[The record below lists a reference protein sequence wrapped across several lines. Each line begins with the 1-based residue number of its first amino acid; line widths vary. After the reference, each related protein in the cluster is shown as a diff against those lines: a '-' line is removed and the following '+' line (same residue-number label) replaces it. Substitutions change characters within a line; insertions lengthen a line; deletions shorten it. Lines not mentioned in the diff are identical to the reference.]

1 MSNFRKLKKTN
12 GDKNQPSAVKAAKGF
27 FENNMK
33 FLKQRDPALAE
44 RIEKYAYT
52 ARFQVVST
60 GTPPRLNLL
69 FPDGKSFFY
78 AVPDPEQDT
87 RSELEKL
94 NLKNAKAALFLGIGL
109 GYELDLYLRDHA
121 KKVGTTHL
129 IITEKEMDIFYLTL
143 KTLDYASMAK
153 AFNLHFIVGEKEE
166 DLFLRFQEKFASD
179 QKLVVLLKAM
189 RPIFHSSSMK
199 LSKEYYLRVLKAFRE
214 AGAYRLNNFGNSI
227 EDSLIG
233 VRNMLENI
241 NEIIDNP
248 GINLLFDKFRGK
260 PAIVASTGPSLNQTK
275 HLLKGI
281 EDKALIIAPEA
292 SLRPLLEIDVRPHMI
307 VSIERIPE
315 VIGLMEGY
323 TYEQVK
329 DVYYA
334 ATPVIM
340 NGAYRAYPGPRIIV
354 YRNFDHFKW
363 LQIERGI
370 LNISHS
376 TGNMSFEIA
385 AAMGCDPIILIGQDL
400 AYNREGKT
408 HATGVFQDDK
418 QQFVRENRFQ
428 VMANDGKPVMTNAL
442 WNLFRTSYELALSNY
457 RGRCINCSLEG
468 AKIKGTEVMPF
479 EEAIKSFIH
488 EPIDPLGMIRE
499 NIAVFS
505 KDTSENDRKRV
516 SSLMNEALSDMN
528 ALFDTCKNAVMML
541 GENQEELTSYLEREQ
556 YDKPALN
563 RIAYFDSLVRGY
575 KAKAHE
581 NKETFQLFFMHIIQS
596 FYLNF
601 DIEVNAIPNEIEDP
615 TKAKIKQIMMQE
627 KWFAIVGDTAR
638 ICVEMLEKAKEDVR
652 HPS

>member
-1 MSNFRKLKKTN
+1 
-12 GDKNQPSAVKAAKGF
+12 
-27 FENNMK
+27 
-33 FLKQRDPALAE
+33 
-44 RIEKYAYT
+44 
-52 ARFQVVST
+52 
-60 GTPPRLNLL
+60 
-69 FPDGKSFFY
+69 
-78 AVPDPEQDT
+78 
-87 RSELEKL
+87 
-94 NLKNAKAALFLGIGL
+94 
-109 GYELDLYLRDHA
+109 
-121 KKVGTTHL
+121 
-129 IITEKEMDIFYLTL
+129 
-143 KTLDYASMAK
+143 
-153 AFNLHFIVGEKEE
+153 
-166 DLFLRFQEKFASD
+166 
-179 QKLVVLLKAM
+179 
-189 RPIFHSSSMK
+189 
-199 LSKEYYLRVLKAFRE
+199 
-214 AGAYRLNNFGNSI
+214 

-248 GINLLFDKFRGK
+248 GINLLFEKFRGK

-292 SLRPLLEIDVRPHMI
+292 SLRPLLEIDVKPHMI
-307 VSIERIPE
+307 VSIERISE
-315 VIGLMEGY
+315 VIKLMEGY

-479 EEAIKSFIH
+479 EEAIKRFIH